1 MILFELTRSEAHPVY
16 QRLEIENGNRHYDFL
31 RSIVVASVEM
41 GRPFL
46 SQQILKA
53 LNFHAIAC
61 LHTHAGEFRPCPV
74 KVGEYRPPEHYQV
87 GPLMDDFINTVNRSW
102 EKSDPVALAT
112 YVLWRLNYIHPFIN
126 GNGRT
131 ARAAAYFV
139 LCVAAGNW
147 LPGEV
152 ILPEKLRQ
160 SRDDYVE
167 ALKQADVQYEE
178 TGQPDLGPLH
188 AIVSALLA
196 QQLGVDEQ
204 NGNGA
209 AEHAG
214 AQEGEDVAA
223 DEAHAAASAEGRT
236 SDNE

>member
-1 MILFELTRSEAHPVY
+1 VILFELTRSEAHPLY

-31 RSIVVASVEM
+31 RSIVLVSVEM

-61 LHTHAGEFRPCPV
+61 LHTHAGEYRPCPV
-74 KVGEYRPPEHYQV
+74 TVGEYRPPEHYQV
-87 GPLMDDFINTVNRSW
+87 GPLMDDFINMVNRRW
-102 EKSDPVALAT
+102 EKSDPVVLAT

-147 LPGEV
+147 LAGDP
-152 ILPEKLRQ
+152 ILPEL
-160 SRDDYVE
+160 
-167 ALKQADVQYEE
+167 LKQNRPEYVTALQQADEAYEK
-178 TGQPDLGPLH
+178 TGQPDLAPLH
-188 AIVSALLA
+188 AIVQSLLA
-196 QQLGVDEQ
+196 EQLGVEEPEGNSDEET
-204 NGNGA
+204 A
-209 AEHAG
+209 AESTP
-214 AQEGEDVAA
+214 D
-223 DEAHAAASAEGRT
+223 D
-236 SDNE
+236 SDPIQP